1 MNRPVF
7 ASLPFCTVFDIS
19 LFLLLSGNWEGL
31 PKAFGFDIGLG
42 YPFFEKASPIEATIR
57 NVRKGLP
64 KNIFGIC
71 CADQRP
77 VDPKHFT
84 MLAIAVVTKWNDVP
98 LVAWVV
104 NQLDVCAIS
113 CRWVVLRAIQS
124 VTIAGC

>member
-1 MNRPVF
+1 MVLLYACPF
-7 ASLPFCTVFDIS
+7 AG
-19 LFLLLSGNWEGL
+19 LSEGL
-31 PKAFGFDIGLG
+31 PKAFWFDIGSD
-42 YPFFEKASPIEATIR
+42 YPFFEKASPIAATIR
-57 NVRKGLP
+57 DVRKRLP

-84 MLAIAVVTKWNDVP
+84 VLAIAVVTKWNDVP

-104 NQLDVCAIS
+104 NQLDMCAIS
-113 CRWVVLRAIQS
+113 CRWVVLRTIQS